1 MTQTVKKEQ
10 NMEQA
15 GKLAALRAEL
25 KKQGVDGFLIPRAD
39 EYQGEYVP
47 ARAERLAWLTGFTG
61 SAGMAA
67 VLGAKALVTTDSRYE
82 LQIKQQVDAASFET
96 LVTDQAGYAKWIAD
110 NATPGQAIGYDP
122 KLHTPAQIA
131 ALEKTLSAKNIT
143 LKPLAANPLDAVWDD
158 QPGAPMDKVELFSD
172 HVAGRSA
179 RDKREA
185 IAAAIGKDGA
195 DAVVIT
201 LPDSIAWLL
210 NIRGSD
216 VPHTPL
222 ALSNAIIHANGD
234 VDWFIA
240 AAKIPA
246 EVKAKLGNH
255 VQVKDPSTLE
265 ASLKALAGKKV
276 QFDPKRSSIW
286 FRQVLD
292 GCGAKVVE
300 RDDPCVMPKACKT
313 PEEQKAIRMAHSRDG
328 VAVTKFL
335 VWLDREAP
343 KGKLTELDVVAK
355 LEKFRAED
363 ARYRDGSF
371 DTISGWAA
379 NGAIVHYRATPE
391 SNAAIKPPGILLLD
405 SGGQYWEEG
414 TTDITRTVTI
424 GTPTEEAKEAFT
436 RVLKGHIGIA
446 SLRFPEGVT
455 GQQIDILARKALW
468 DVGMD
473 YGHGTGHGVGCYL
486 SVHEEGGRISF
497 AGNTPFKPGMIVSNE
512 PGYYKEG
519 AFGIRIENLVL
530 VKEDG
535 RAVQGGKAMLAFET
549 LTLVPFDRRLM
560 KLDLMTEQEIKW
572 VDDYHARVAKE
583 LTPHLSTAERQW
595 LAEATAPLKKPDA
608 AGPVPRRPLTPPGP

>member
-1 MTQTVKKEQ
+1 
-10 NMEQA
+10 MEQA
-15 GKLAALRAEL
+15 EKLSGLRAEL

-61 SAGMAA
+61 SAGIAA
-67 VLGAKALVTTDSRYE
+67 VLATKALVTTDSRYE
-82 LQIKQQVDAASFET
+82 LQIKKQVDGASFET

-110 NATPGQAIGYDP
+110 NAVSGQVIGYDP

-131 ALEKTLSAKNIT
+131 ALEKVLKVKNVT
-143 LKPLAANPLDAVWDD
+143 LKPLTDNPLDAVWDD
-158 QPGAPMDKVELFSD
+158 QPGAPMDKVEIFPD
-172 HVAGRSA
+172 HIAGRSA

-185 IAAAIGKDGA
+185 IAAAIAKDGA
-195 DAVVIT
+195 DAGVIT

-210 NIRGSD
+210 NIRGTD

-222 ALSNAIIHANGD
+222 ALSNAIVHANGD

-246 EVKAKLGNH
+246 DVKAHLGNH

-265 ASLKALAGKKV
+265 SSLRALAGKSV

-286 FRQVLD
+286 FRQVLEQA
-292 GCGAKVVE
+292 GAKVVE
-300 RDDPCVMPKACKT
+300 RDDPCVLPKACKT
-313 PEEQKAIRMAHSRDG
+313 PEEQKAIRNAHLRDG

-335 VWLDREAP
+335 VWLDKEAP
-343 KGKLTELDVVAK
+343 KGNLSELDVVAK
-355 LEKFRAED
+355 LEAFRKLD
-363 ARYRDGSF
+363 PGYRDGSF

-391 SNAAIKPPGILLLD
+391 SHAAIKPPGILLLD
-405 SGGQYWEEG
+405 SGGQYQEG

-424 GTPTEEAKEAFT
+424 GAPSAEAKEAFT

-455 GQQIDILARKALW
+455 GQQVDVLARKSLW

-497 AGNTPFKPGMIVSNE
+497 AGNTPFKPGMVVSNE

-530 VKEDG
+530 VKDDG
-535 RAVQGGKAMLAFET
+535 RALQGGKAMLAFET
-549 LTLVPFDRRLM
+549 VTLVPFDRRLIQ
-560 KLDLMTEQEIKW
+560 LDLMNAQEIAW
-572 VDDYHARVAKE
+572 VDEYHQRVAKA
-583 LTPHLSTAERQW
+583 LSPHLDAAELKW

-608 AGPVPRRPLTPPGP
+608 AGPVPRRPNAPGPT